1 MGFEDILYEKADGV
15 AMTSAGATSADD
27 PYRDLRDGVRRIC
40 ADFGDEYW
48 RQCDA
53 DHEFPWAF
61 YRAFA
66 DAGYVGIAI
75 PEHYGGGGGGITEAS
90 ILLEEI
96 AASGAAMN
104 GCSSI
109 HLSVFGMNP
118 VVKHGS
124 EEMKRRYLPPVAS
137 GELHVSFGVTE
148 PDAGTD
154 TTNISSRATRTDG
167 GYLIRG
173 RKIWNTKGHIADKCL
188 LLARTTALADVDRRT
203 DGMTLFLCDM
213 KAPEVDITPI
223 DKLGRNAVASCEVV
237 YDDLFVPAADVV
249 GEVGR
254 GFHHLLDGLNPERI
268 LLAAEALGIGRVSV
282 RRAVAYANER
292 VVFGRR
298 IGQNQ
303 GIAFPLADAH
313 MRLRGA
319 ELMIRHASALYDA
332 GLACGEE
339 ANTAKYLAADAAYEA
354 ADRAVQTHGGMG
366 YATEY
371 DVERY
376 WREARLIRI
385 APISQEMVQNY
396 VAEHV
401 LGLPR
406 SY

>member
-1 MGFEDILYEKADGV
+1 MATEDPHL
-15 AMTSAGATSADD
+15 
-27 PYRDLRDGVRRIC
+27 PLREGVRRIC
-40 ADFGDEYW
+40 ADFPDEYW

-61 YRAFA
+61 YNAFA
-66 DAGYVGIAI
+66 EAGWVGIAI
-75 PEHYGGGGGGITEAS
+75 PEEYGGGGAGITEAS

-96 AASGAAMN
+96 AASGACLN
-104 GCSSI
+104 GCSGI

-118 VVKHGS
+118 VVKHGT
-124 EEMKRRYLPPVAS
+124 EQMRATYLPRVAS
-137 GELHVSFGVTE
+137 GDLHVSFGVTE

-154 TTNISSRATRTDG
+154 TTNISTTATKVDG
-167 GYLIRG
+167 GYRVRG
-173 RKIWNTKGHIADKCL
+173 RKIWNSKAHIAEKCL
-188 LLARTTALADVDRRT
+188 LLTRTAPLDAVAKRT
-203 DGMTLFLCDM
+203 DGMTLFLADLQVP
-213 KAPEVDITPI
+213 AVDIRPI
-223 DKLGRNAVASCEVV
+223 SKVGRNAVASCEVSF
-237 YDDLFVPAADVV
+237 DDLFVADADLV
-249 GEVGR
+249 GEEGR

-268 LLAAEALGIGRVSV
+268 LLAAEALGIGRAAI

-292 VVFGRR
+292 VVFGRP
-298 IGQNQ
+298 IGKNQ
-303 GIAFPLADAH
+303 GIAFPLAEAH
-313 MRLRGA
+313 MRLRAA
-319 ELMIRHASALYDA
+319 EMMIRNASTRYDD
-332 GLACGEE
+332 GLPCGEE
-339 ANTAKYLAADAAYEA
+339 ANAAKYLAADAAYEA

-385 APISQEMVQNY
+385 APISQEMILNY

>member
-1 MGFEDILYEKADGV
+1 
-15 AMTSAGATSADD
+15 MTTD
-27 PYRDLRDGVRRIC
+27 PYNDLREGVRTIC
-40 ADFGDEYW
+40 ADFPDDYW
-48 RQCDA
+48 RHHDA
-53 DHEFPWAF
+53 NHEFPWEF

-66 DAGYVGIAI
+66 DAGWVGIAI
-75 PEHYGGGGGGITEAS
+75 PTEYGGGGAGITEAS

-104 GCSSI
+104 GCSGI

-124 EEMKRRYLPPVAS
+124 DEMKAKYLPRVAS
-137 GELHVSFGVTE
+137 GDLHVSFGVTE

-154 TTNISSRATRTDG
+154 TTNISTRATKVDG
-167 GYLIRG
+167 GYRVRG
-173 RKIWNTKGHIADKCL
+173 RKIWNSKATIAEKCL
-188 LLARTTALADVDRRT
+188 LLARTTPLDEVAKRT
-203 DGMTLFLCDM
+203 DGMTLFLVDM
-213 KAPEVDITPI
+213 QVPEVDIVPI
-223 DKLGRNAVASCEVV
+223 PKLGRNAVVSCEVSF
-237 YDDLFVPAADVV
+237 DDLFVDDADVV

-268 LLAAEALGIGRVSV
+268 LIAAEALGIGRVAI

-292 VVFGRR
+292 IVFGRP

-303 GIAFPLADAH
+303 GLAFPLADAH
-313 MRLRGA
+313 MRLRSA
-319 ELMIRHASALYDA
+319 EMMIRDASARYDA
-332 GLACGEE
+332 GLPCAEE
-339 ANTAKYLAADAAYEA
+339 ANAAKYLAADAAYEA
-354 ADRAVQTHGGMG
+354 ADRAVQTFGGMG

-376 WREARLIRI
+376 WREARLMRI
-385 APISQEMVQNY
+385 APVSQEMVLNY